1 MRIACGQP
9 GCRKLSPEIRWWDWF
24 LTGLLFGFDW
34 RFWLCEEHR
43 YDDADW
49 FLTGLLFGFDWGF
62 WLCEEHRYDD
72 ADWDELEREL
82 RRFGKL
88 GSP

>member
-49 FLTGLLFGFDWGF
+49 DG
-62 WLCEEHRYDD
+62 
-72 ADWDELEREL
+72 LEREL

>member
-1 MRIACGQP
+1 M
-9 GCRKLSPEIRWWDWF
+9 SPEIRWWDWF

-49 FLTGLLFGFDWGF
+49 DG
-62 WLCEEHRYDD
+62 
-72 ADWDELEREL
+72 LEREL